1 MKEDYYTVVAS
12 LPHLPY
18 FANAERLPLSRL
30 RLEQRLRMLDAD
42 ETRQILQAEF
52 LAGWRLPAGK
62 LESGGKI
69 AAQYKTMLQSISQP
83 VLREF
88 VEYRLDLQTVVAAL
102 RIRQAGHDPEQ
113 YPGSWGIGHLV
124 KHIEAHWD
132 APDFRLGTV
141 FPWVQ
146 EANSYLAA
154 SDAMALDRLLM
165 DTVWRKLSRLGD
177 RRPFGF
183 EAITA
188 FVFKWDILQAWLQ
201 RDASA
206 AKQRFQ
212 VLIEEI
218 KHVQ

>member
-1 MKEDYYTVVAS
+1 MKDDYYTVVAS

-18 FANAERLPLSRL
+18 FANADRLPLSRL
-30 RLEQRLRMLDAD
+30 RLEQRLRMLEA
-42 ETRQILQAEF
+42 EQNRQILQAEF
-52 LAGWRLPAGK
+52 LAGWRLSVGK
-62 LESGGKI
+62 LGGGNI
-69 AAQYKTMLQSISQP
+69 PAQYKTALQSISQP

-88 VEYRLDLQTVVAAL
+88 VEYRLDLQTVLAAL
-102 RIRQAGHDPEQ
+102 RIRQAGREPGQ
-113 YPGSWGIGHLV
+113 YPESWGIGRWV

-132 APDFRLGTV
+132 AADFRLGTV
-141 FPWVQ
+141 YPWVQ
-146 EANSYLAA
+146 EAGGYLAA
-154 SDAMALDRLLM
+154 ADATALERLLM
-165 DTVWRKLSRLGD
+165 DTVWRKLSRLAD
-177 RRPFGF
+177 MRPFGF

-212 VLIEEI
+212 LLIEEI

>member
-1 MKEDYYTVVAS
+1 MKDDYYTVIAS

-18 FANAERLPLSRL
+18 FADAQRLPLSRL
-30 RLEQRLRMLDAD
+30 RLEQRLRMLEAD
-42 ETRQILQAEF
+42 QSRQILQAEF

-62 LESGGKI
+62 LGGGNI
-69 AAQYKTMLQSISQP
+69 AAQYKRALQGISQP

-88 VEYRLDLQTVVAAL
+88 VEYRLDIQTVVAAL
-102 RIRQAGHDPEQ
+102 RIRQAGRDPEQ
-113 YPGSWGIGHLV
+113 YPGTWGVGRWV
-124 KHIEAHWD
+124 RPIEAHWD
-132 APDFRLGTV
+132 AADFRLGTV
-141 FPWVQ
+141 YPWIQ
-146 EANSYLAA
+146 EAGGYLAA
-154 SDAMALDRLLM
+154 ADAMALDRLLM

-177 RRPFGF
+177 RSPFGF

-201 RDASA
+201 RDAGA

-212 VLIEEI
+212 LLIEEI

>member
-1 MKEDYYTVVAS
+1 MKDGYYTVVAS

-18 FANAERLPLSRL
+18 FANAERSPLSRL

-42 ETRQILQAEF
+42 ESRQIYQAEF

-62 LESGGKI
+62 LGGGNI
-69 AAQYKTMLQSISQP
+69 AAHYKTVLQSISQP

-88 VEYRLDLQTVVAAL
+88 VEYRLDIQTVLAAL
-102 RIRQAGHDPEQ
+102 RIRQAGRDPEQ
-113 YPGSWGIGHLV
+113 YPGTWGVGHWV

-132 APDFRLGTV
+132 AADFRLGTV
-141 FPWVQ
+141 YPWVS
-146 EANSYLAA
+146 EAASYLAA
-154 SDAMALDRLLM
+154 ADAMALDRLLM

-177 RRPFGF
+177 RSPFGF

-201 RDASA
+201 RDAFA

-212 VLIEEI
+212 TLIEEI
-218 KHVQ
+218 KHAQ